1 MNAVVSVVMTLHE
14 AQEWDAEVGRA
25 GNYLRLLLQ
34 DGYQRGA
41 WRVLG
46 YDNWTACLSA
56 LAEKHGFTER
66 RLWQLH
72 QANEIQARVTE
83 KISVDRMI
91 PDSHLRPL
99 TRLEPADQVAAWQ
112 MAVETAPNGKVTAAH
127 VEEVVRQRQ
136 EPSHRL
142 INQSN
147 SNEWYTPETYVNA
160 ARAVM
165 GGVDLD
171 PASNEYANRVIKA
184 GAFYTRQDDGL
195 SRAWFGRIWLNPPYG
210 REEAQTESNQA
221 VWSRRLIDEYDAG
234 NVFQAVLLVNAV
246 PGNRWFAPL
255 WRFPICFPDHRI
267 RFYNEDT
274 AAGQPTHSNALV
286 YLGENVSGF
295 VTVFSAIGPVV
306 GELTRYGNLQ

>member
-1 MNAVVSVVMTLHE
+1 MNQLTIYEQSELERHE
-14 AQEWDAEVGRA
+14 AVIQRGLNAFVEVG
-25 GNYLRLLLQ
+25 N
-34 DGYQRGA
+34 
-41 WRVLG
+41 
-46 YDNWTACLSA
+46 A
-56 LAEKHGFTER
+56 LAAIRDSRLYRDTHGTFEEYCREKWGVSRVHAFRVIEAASVAENLLPIGNILPTTES
-66 RLWQLH
+66 
-72 QANEIQARVTE
+72 QA
-83 KISVDRMI
+83 
-91 PDSHLRPL
+91 RPL
-99 TRLEPADQVAAWQ
+99 TRLSPADQVAAWQ
-112 MAVETAPNGKVTAAH
+112 VAVETAPNGKVTAAH

-136 EPSHRL
+136 EPTHRL

-147 SNEWYTPETYVNA
+147 NNEWYTPAAYVSA

-165 GGVDLD
+165 GAIDLD
-171 PASNEYANRVIKA
+171 PASNEYANRIVMA
-184 GAFYTRQDDGL
+184 GAFYSRQDDGL
-195 SRAWFGRIWLNPPYG
+195 SRAWFGRVWLNPPYG

-234 NVFQAVLLVNAV
+234 NVSQAVLLVNAV

-295 VTVFSAIGPVV
+295 MTVFSAIGPVV
-306 GELTRYGNLQ
+306 GELSQYGNLQ